1 MALSDSFI
9 WEGLME
15 EKGFKIS
22 SPTIRKWAAG
32 FLIVIGAGLLWDNL
46 SGIAYNLIPNRYW
59 DLIYPIVNRIPEV
72 VIAVLIIII
81 GFKLIAG
88 KKEELHGDER

>member
-1 MALSDSFI
+1 
-9 WEGLME
+9 
-15 EKGFKIS
+15 
-22 SPTIRKWAAG
+22 
-32 FLIVIGAGLLWDNL
+32 VIGAALLWDNF
-46 SGIAYNLIPNRYW
+46 SAIVYKMIPNRYW

-72 VIAVLIIII
+72 VIAILIIAI